1 MVDKIEVF
9 SIIHKVDNQIKREI
23 DQIACKYGLTGI
35 QSFFLKCIYDNSAK
49 GDLFQKDLEKMFDI
63 RRSSVS
69 TMISCV
75 EKKGYIKRESIPTDK
90 RINKIVLTEEG
101 RKKFESVD
109 ADLKEY
115 KQKLL
120 KDFSD
125 EDIELV
131 YNMLQKISE
140 STKKE

>member
-1 MVDKIEVF
+1 MDRIEV
-9 SIIHKVDNQIKREI
+9 IGVLHKVDNQIKRKI
-23 DQIACKYGLTGI
+23 DQVALKHDLTGI
-35 QSFFLKCIYDNSAK
+35 QAFFLKCIHDKSSE
-49 GDLFQKDLEKMFDI
+49 GDLFQRDLEKMFDI

-101 RKKFESVD
+101 RKKYEEVD

-115 KQKLL
+115 KHQLL

-125 EDIELV
+125 EEIDLV
-131 YNMLQKISE
+131 YNMLQKISDN
-140 STKKE
+140 TKK

>member
-1 MVDKIEVF
+1 
-9 SIIHKVDNQIKREI
+9 
-23 DQIACKYGLTGI
+23 
-35 QSFFLKCIYDNSAK
+35 
-49 GDLFQKDLEKMFDI
+49 MFDI
-63 RRSSVS
+63 RRYSVS

-101 RKKFESVD
+101 RKKFEEVD

-115 KQKLL
+115 KHQLL

-125 EDIELV
+125 EEIDLV
-131 YNMLQKISE
+131 YNMLQKISDN
-140 STKKE
+140 TKK

>member
-1 MVDKIEVF
+1 MDRIEV
-9 SIIHKVDNQIKREI
+9 IGVLHKVDNQIKRKI
-23 DQIACKYGLTGI
+23 DQVALKHDLTGI
-35 QSFFLKCIYDNSAK
+35 QAFFLKCIHDKSSE
-49 GDLFQKDLEKMFDI
+49 GDLFQRDLEKMFVI
-63 RRSSVS
+63 RRSTVS

-101 RKKFESVD
+101 RKKYEEVD

-115 KQKLL
+115 KHQLL

-125 EDIELV
+125 EEIDLV
-131 YNMLQKISE
+131 YSMLQKISDN
-140 STKKE
+140 TKK

>member
-1 MVDKIEVF
+1 
-9 SIIHKVDNQIKREI
+9 
-23 DQIACKYGLTGI
+23 
-35 QSFFLKCIYDNSAK
+35 
-49 GDLFQKDLEKMFDI
+49 MFDI

-120 KDFSD
+120 EDFSD

>member
-1 MVDKIEVF
+1 MDRIEV
-9 SIIHKVDNQIKREI
+9 IGVLHKVDNQIKRKI
-23 DQIACKYGLTGI
+23 DQVALKHDLTGI
-35 QSFFLKCIYDNSAK
+35 QAFFLKCIHDKSSE
-49 GDLFQKDLEKMFDI
+49 GDLFQRDLEKMFDI

-101 RKKFESVD
+101 RKKYEEVD

-115 KQKLL
+115 KHQLL

-125 EDIELV
+125 EEIDLV
-131 YNMLQKISE
+131 YSMLQKISDN
-140 STKKE
+140 TKK